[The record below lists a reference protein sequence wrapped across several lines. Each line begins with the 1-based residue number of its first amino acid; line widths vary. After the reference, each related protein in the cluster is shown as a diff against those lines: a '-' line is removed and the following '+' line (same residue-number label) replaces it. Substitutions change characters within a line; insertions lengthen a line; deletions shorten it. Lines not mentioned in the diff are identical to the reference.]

1 MKTKLLIIVA
11 ACMASCV
18 QKTEKQTVVFEVAV
32 PSTGGKVANVALR
45 GTDSPLNWQ
54 EDKVMEYDSLKGVYR
69 GTVTYNTGYKFT
81 EYKYVVNGIFE
92 MQDKP
97 NRRVNFNDK
106 NYTVLRDTVKF

>member
-32 PSTGGKVANVALR
+32 PGTDGKATNVALR
-45 GTDSPLNWQ
+45 GTDFPLNWQ
-54 EDKVMEYDSLKGVYR
+54 EDKVMVYDSVKKVYR
-69 GTVTYNTGYKFT
+69 AVVTYNTGYKFT
-81 EYKYVVNGIFE
+81 EYKYVVNGVFE

-97 NRRVNFNDK
+97 NRKVKFNDK
-106 NYTVLRDTVKF
+106 NYTVLHDTAQF